1 MRSAEQNV
9 IAAAP
14 RVADVEILERK
25 LMELRAQIDAILA
38 QLSSQKATA
47 SSEPAEEHQ
56 PLVAAAIPI
65 EDPAE
70 PETGL
75 NGTAQATPGARAM
88 SEVSEQLA
96 DPAEASEPVAATAIT
111 HDHVEPIAVVDVDSH
126 VAEMSCET
134 ALEPPAQAEAVG
146 QDTAM
151 AAAEAISLEQAPTSK
166 PAAECATDATEA
178 ARIEAPAVAA
188 AAITEATGA
197 QVIDFGQ
204 HQRKQKASMAS
215 SGTAPVRRS
224 RRLATKI
231 AASIIALIA
240 AATAL
245 VLTEGL
251 AVESAQSL
259 PWGSPQPTHMPSGES
274 WSIFGQQKRA
284 DDTGGADGRAASTP
298 PAVASEAL
306 LARYREVWLV
316 SP

>member
-25 LMELRAQIDAILA
+25 LMELRAQIDAILTELA
-38 QLSSQKATA
+38 SQRAAA
-47 SSEPAEEHQ
+47 SSEPADEHQ

-65 EDPAE
+65 QDTAE

-75 NGTAQATPGARAM
+75 NGTAQAISHANAASDAT
-88 SEVSEQLA
+88 EQF
-96 DPAEASEPVAATAIT
+96 PAEAAEPVAASAID
-111 HDHVEPIAVVDVDSH
+111 HDRFEPVAVVDVDSQD
-126 VAEMSCET
+126 VAAMSRDT
-134 ALEPPAQAEAVG
+134 ALEAPAPTEAASD
-146 QDTAM
+146 DTAT
-151 AAAEAISLEQAPTSK
+151 AAAISLEQAPTPK

-178 ARIEAPAVAA
+178 GPIEAPAHAA
-188 AAITEATGA
+188 AAITEARGA
-197 QVIDFGQ
+197 QVINFEQ
-204 HQRKQKASMAS
+204 HQRKQKASTATI
-215 SGTAPVRRS
+215 GAAPVRRS

-245 VLTEGL
+245 VLTDGL

-259 PWGSPQPTHMPSGES
+259 PWASPQPTHMPSGEN

-284 DDTGGADGRAASTP
+284 DDTGGADGRAASTA

-306 LARYREVWLV
+306 LARYREVWPV

>member
-14 RVADVEILERK
+14 RVADVEILERR

-38 QLSSQKATA
+38 ELVSQRAAA
-47 SSEPAEEHQ
+47 SSEPAEAHQ

-75 NGTAQATPGARAM
+75 NGTAQAIPGARAM

-111 HDHVEPIAVVDVDSH
+111 HDHVEPIAVVDVDSQD
-126 VAEMSCET
+126 VAAMSRDT
-134 ALEPPAQAEAVG
+134 ALEAPAPTEAASE
-146 QDTAM
+146 DTAS
-151 AAAEAISLEQAPTSK
+151 AAAISLEQAPTSK

-188 AAITEATGA
+188 AAIAEATGA

-215 SGTAPVRRS
+215 SGAAPVRRS

-245 VLTEGL
+245 VLTDGL

-259 PWGSPQPTHMPSGES
+259 PWASPQPTHMPSGES

-306 LARYREVWLV
+306 LARYREVWPV

>member
-25 LMELRAQIDAILA
+25 LMELRAQIDAILTELA
-38 QLSSQKATA
+38 SQRAA
-47 SSEPAEEHQ
+47 APSEPADEHQ

-65 EDPAE
+65 QDTAE

-75 NGTAQATPGARAM
+75 NGTADATG
-88 SEVSEQLA
+88 QLA
-96 DPAEASEPVAATAIT
+96 NPAEATDPVAASAIN
-111 HDHVEPIAVVDVDSH
+111 HDRSEPIAVVDVDSQD
-126 VAEMSCET
+126 VAAMSRDT
-134 ALEPPAQAEAVG
+134 ALEAPAPAEAAND
-146 QDTAM
+146 DTAT
-151 AAAEAISLEQAPTSK
+151 AAAISLAPAPAAK
-166 PAAECATDATEA
+166 PGAECATGATEA
-178 ARIEAPAVAA
+178 ARVEAPAVAA
-188 AAITEATGA
+188 APMTEATGA

-215 SGTAPVRRS
+215 SGAAPVRRS

-245 VLTEGL
+245 VLSDGL

-259 PWGSPQPTHMPSGES
+259 PWASPQPTHMPSGEN

-284 DDTGGADGRAASTP
+284 DDTGGADRRAASIA

-306 LARYREVWLV
+306 LARYREVWPV